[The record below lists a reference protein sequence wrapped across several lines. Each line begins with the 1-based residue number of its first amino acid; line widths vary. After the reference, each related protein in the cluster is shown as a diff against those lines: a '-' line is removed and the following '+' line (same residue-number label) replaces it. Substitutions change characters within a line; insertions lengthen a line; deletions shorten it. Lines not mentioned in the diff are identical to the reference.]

1 VVIKHPADDIAQV
14 PKLIHRLYEIVDQLE
29 ELFPGRS
36 FTPDGHLVGSIGE
49 SLAAYMFALDLMA
62 SSNTGFDARTAEGLS
77 VEIKATQRA
86 SVALSAR
93 ADPLPDR
100 VIVLRLSR
108 DSFCEVVYNGPGA
121 PVWNAAG
128 PAQKNGQRTVGLK
141 TLRGI
146 VVAPGDA
153 LPVVRQLNPT

>member
-1 VVIKHPADDIAQV
+1 VVIKHSADDIAQV
-14 PKLIHRLYEIVDQLE
+14 PQLIHHLYEIVDQLE
-29 ELFPGRS
+29 GLFPGRS

-49 SLAAYMFALDLMA
+49 SLAAYMFDLDLMV
-62 SSNTGFDARTAEGLS
+62 SSNTGFDARTVDGLS

-86 SVALSAR
+86 SVALSAH

-100 VIVLRLSR
+100 IIVLRLSR
-108 DSFCEVVYNGPGA
+108 DKFCEVMYNGAGA
-121 PVWNAAG
+121 PVWNIAG
-128 PAQKNGQRTVGLK
+128 PPQKNGQRTASLSA
-141 TLRGI
+141 LRGI